1 MRRPIFRRISA
12 VDRSADGAAHQ
23 GLRRSNVAPAAQAR
37 RKSRATGLGGRR
49 PACDKI
55 E

>member
-23 GLRRSNVAPAAQAR
+23 GLRRSNVAPAAQAS
-37 RKSRATGLGGRR
+37 KRA
-49 PACDKI
+49 
-55 E
+55 